1 MQVGQLVISSNQN
14 LVYAGLPSLTN
25 KLATPT
31 AIADNPFVYWE
42 MYVNDSAF
50 NNDISESCARRT
62 VHLLMRVQTLL
73 DAIML
78 ERIS

>member
-31 AIADNPFVYWE
+31 AIADNPFVYWKN
-42 MYVNDSAF
+42 VDDSTLTMIF
-50 NNDISESCARRT
+50 QSPVPC
-62 VHLLMRVQTLL
+62 VQ
-73 DAIML
+73 
-78 ERIS
+78 SFC